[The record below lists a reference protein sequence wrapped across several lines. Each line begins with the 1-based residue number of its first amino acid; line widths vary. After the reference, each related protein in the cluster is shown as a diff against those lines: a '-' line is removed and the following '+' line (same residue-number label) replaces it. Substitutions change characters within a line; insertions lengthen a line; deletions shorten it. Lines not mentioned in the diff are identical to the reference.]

1 MCILWRCVYFN
12 DRYALDSPQISDKWE
27 KRNGKDES
35 NQTAP
40 FQVVSLQILEENYP
54 ALFATLLKDMH
65 S

>member
-1 MCILWRCVYFN
+1 MNRI
-12 DRYALDSPQISDKWE
+12 
-27 KRNGKDES
+27 